1 MVSNCCRVVLRAF
14 FLFVT
19 LLAKR
24 FKVFIEFCAE
34 TSVTDVMHMESS
46 AVHPSVLIVVHPTTI
61 AESVFL
67 KVGASPPAPFLA
79 VDILG
84 VIHRAV
90 EIAPEFVHWSKI
102 YWPRF
107 YTCASSLQHLRQ
119 CHTFIAFARRNGV
132 DT

>member
-46 AVHPSVLIVVHPTTI
+46 AVVLIVVHPTTI

-90 EIAPEFVHWSKI
+90 EIAPEFVHWQI
-102 YWPRF
+102 YRPRF

-119 CHTFIAFARRNGV
+119 CHTSVAFARRNGV
-132 DT
+132 DI